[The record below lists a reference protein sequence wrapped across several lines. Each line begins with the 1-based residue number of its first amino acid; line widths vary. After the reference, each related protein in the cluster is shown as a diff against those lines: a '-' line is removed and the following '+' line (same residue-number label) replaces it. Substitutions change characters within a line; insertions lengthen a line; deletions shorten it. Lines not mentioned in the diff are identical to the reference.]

1 MSLQD
6 KKDTFFNR
14 FDWKLALIIIALAIV
29 SVIAISSAQTSGQ
42 YLTNFAL
49 KQVVWFVVGFIL
61 IGMTLVLEPEQY
73 KKIAWFTLLFG
84 LVLLALVKWG
94 PGGPGTGLA
103 PIYNGAKRWLN
114 LPVIGRIQ
122 PSEFVKIF
130 YILVIARVVSKHH
143 ENTSI
148 KTIQTDFILLLKILG
163 TLALPLFFIINQ
175 DLGTSLVFLAI
186 TLGVIVVSGISWK
199 LLAPLFVG
207 GAALGATVLWM
218 SVYAQDFLREKVG
231 LDEFRMKR
239 VYSWLDP
246 YSYPSNEGFNLIQTM
261 TGIGSGEL
269 FGKGYKG
276 REVYVPENHTDFIF
290 SIIGEEYGF
299 IGSSLVIILFF
310 ILIYHLTKISLSLND
325 PFSIYITTGVIS
337 MIAFHVIENIGMNIQ
352 LLPITGIPLPFI
364 SFGGSSI
371 FSMSIAVGLV
381 FSIRYHQRTYMF
393 SDEDH

>member
-6 KKDTFFNR
+6 KKDSFFKR

-73 KKIAWFTLLFG
+73 KKIAWFSLLFG

-143 ENTSI
+143 EQTDI

-163 TLALPLFFIINQ
+163 TLALPLFFIISQ

-199 LLAPLFVG
+199 LLTPLFVG

-218 SVYAQDFLREKVG
+218 SVHAQDFLREKVG

-299 IGSSLVIILFF
+299 IGSSFVIILFF
-310 ILIYHLTKISLSLND
+310 ILIYHLTRISLSLTD

-381 FSIRYHQRTYMF
+381 FSIRFHQRSYMF

>member
-6 KKDTFFNR
+6 KKDSFFKR

-73 KKIAWFTLLFG
+73 KKIAWFSLLFG

-143 ENTSI
+143 ENTNI

-163 TLALPLFFIINQ
+163 TLTLPLFFIISQ

-199 LLAPLFVG
+199 LLTPLFVG

-299 IGSSLVIILFF
+299 IGSSFVIILFF
-310 ILIYHLTKISLSLND
+310 ILIYHLTRISLSLTD

-381 FSIRYHQRTYMF
+381 FSIRFHQRSYMF

>member
-6 KKDTFFNR
+6 KKDSFFKR

-42 YLTNFAL
+42 YLRNFAL
-49 KQVVWFVVGFIL
+49 NQVVWFVVGFIL

-73 KKIAWFTLLFG
+73 KKIAWFSLLFG

-163 TLALPLFFIINQ
+163 TLTLPLFFIISQ

-199 LLAPLFVG
+199 LLTPLFVG

-299 IGSSLVIILFF
+299 IGSSFVIILFF
-310 ILIYHLTKISLSLND
+310 ILIYHLTRISLSLTD

-381 FSIRYHQRTYMF
+381 FSIRYHQRSYMF
-393 SDEDH
+393 SDEEH

>member
-6 KKDTFFNR
+6 KKDSFFKR

-49 KQVVWFVVGFIL
+49 KQVGWFVVGFIL
-61 IGMTLVLEPEQY
+61 IGMTLILEPEQY

-130 YILVIARVVSKHH
+130 YILVVARVVSKHH

-199 LLAPLFVG
+199 LLTPLFVG

-299 IGSSLVIILFF
+299 IGSSFVIILFF
-310 ILIYHLTKISLSLND
+310 ILIYHLTRISLSLTD
-325 PFSIYITTGVIS
+325 PFSLYITTGVIS

>member
-6 KKDTFFNR
+6 KKDTFFKR

-61 IGMTLVLEPEQY
+61 IGMTLILEPEQY

-130 YILVIARVVSKHH
+130 YILVVARVVSKHH

-199 LLAPLFVG
+199 LLTPLFVG

-299 IGSSLVIILFF
+299 IGSSFVIILFF
-310 ILIYHLTKISLSLND
+310 ILIYHLTRISLSLTD

-381 FSIRYHQRTYMF
+381 FSIRYHQRSYMF

>member
-276 REVYVPENHTDFIF
+276 
-290 SIIGEEYGF
+290 
-299 IGSSLVIILFF
+299 
-310 ILIYHLTKISLSLND
+310 
-325 PFSIYITTGVIS
+325 
-337 MIAFHVIENIGMNIQ
+337 
-352 LLPITGIPLPFI
+352 
-364 SFGGSSI
+364 
-371 FSMSIAVGLV
+371 
-381 FSIRYHQRTYMF
+381 
-393 SDEDH
+393 

>member
-6 KKDTFFNR
+6 KKDTFFKR

-61 IGMTLVLEPEQY
+61 IGMTLILEPEQY

-94 PGGPGTGLA
+94 PGGQGTGLA

-130 YILVIARVVSKHH
+130 YILVVARVVSKHH

-199 LLAPLFVG
+199 LLTPLFVG

-299 IGSSLVIILFF
+299 IGSSFVIILFF
-310 ILIYHLTKISLSLND
+310 ILIYHLTRISLSLTD

-381 FSIRYHQRTYMF
+381 FSIRYHQRSYMF

>member
-6 KKDTFFNR
+6 KKDSFFKR

-73 KKIAWFTLLFG
+73 KKIAWFSLLFG

-94 PGGPGTGLA
+94 PGGQGTGLA

-114 LPVIGRIQ
+114 LPIIGRIQ

-130 YILVIARVVSKHH
+130 YILVVARVVSKHH

-186 TLGVIVVSGISWK
+186 TLGVIVVSGISWR

-299 IGSSLVIILFF
+299 IGSSFVIILFF
-310 ILIYHLTKISLSLND
+310 ILIYHLTRISLSLTD

-381 FSIRYHQRTYMF
+381 FSIRYHQRSYMF

>member
-163 TLALPLFFIINQ
+163 ILALPLFFIINQ

>member
-6 KKDTFFNR
+6 KKDSFFKR

-73 KKIAWFTLLFG
+73 KKIAWFSLLFG

-94 PGGPGTGLA
+94 PGGQGTGLA

-114 LPVIGRIQ
+114 LPIIGRIQ

-130 YILVIARVVSKHH
+130 YILVVARVVSKHH
-143 ENTSI
+143 EQTDI

-163 TLALPLFFIINQ
+163 TLALPLFFIISQ

-199 LLAPLFVG
+199 LLTPLFVG

-299 IGSSLVIILFF
+299 IGSSFVIILFF
-310 ILIYHLTKISLSLND
+310 ILIYHLTRISLSLTD

-381 FSIRYHQRTYMF
+381 FSIRYHQRSYMF

>member
-6 KKDTFFNR
+6 KKDSFFKR

-73 KKIAWFTLLFG
+73 KKIAWFSLLFG

-163 TLALPLFFIINQ
+163 TLTLPLFFIISQ

-199 LLAPLFVG
+199 LLTPLFVG

-299 IGSSLVIILFF
+299 IGSSFVIILFF
-310 ILIYHLTKISLSLND
+310 ILIYHLTRISLSLTD

-381 FSIRYHQRTYMF
+381 FSIRYHQRSYMF

>member
-6 KKDTFFNR
+6 KKDTFFKR
-14 FDWKLALIIIALAIV
+14 FDWKLAFIIIALAIV

-61 IGMTLVLEPEQY
+61 IGMTLILEPEQY

-94 PGGPGTGLA
+94 PGGQGTGLA

-130 YILVIARVVSKHH
+130 YILVVARVVSKHH
-143 ENTSI
+143 EQTDI

-163 TLALPLFFIINQ
+163 TLALPLFFIISQ

-199 LLAPLFVG
+199 LLTPLFVG

-299 IGSSLVIILFF
+299 IGSSFVIILFF
-310 ILIYHLTKISLSLND
+310 ILIYHLTRISLSLTD

-381 FSIRYHQRTYMF
+381 FSIRYHQRSYMF

>member
-337 MIAFHVIENIGMNIQ
+337 MIAFHVVENIGMNIQ

>member
-6 KKDTFFNR
+6 KKDSFFKR

-73 KKIAWFTLLFG
+73 KKIAWFSLLFG

-94 PGGPGTGLA
+94 PGGQGTGLA

-114 LPVIGRIQ
+114 LPIIGRIQ

-130 YILVIARVVSKHH
+130 YILVVARVVSKHH
-143 ENTSI
+143 EQTDI

-163 TLALPLFFIINQ
+163 TLALPLFFIISQ

-186 TLGVIVVSGISWK
+186 TIGVIVVSGISWK
-199 LLAPLFVG
+199 LLTPLFVG

-299 IGSSLVIILFF
+299 IGSSFVIILFF
-310 ILIYHLTKISLSLND
+310 ILIYHLTRISLSLTD

-381 FSIRYHQRTYMF
+381 FSIRYHQRSYMF